1 MLRVTDNKYIG
12 LYANDVKRLLL
23 TTVVEMGDYPIE
35 GLMCVYDDF
44 LLIDRMR
51 QGRGDVVL
59 WVTNGI
65 RTRMYVGRVMSDM
78 AKEGIRSMS
87 ENSEIKIFRIERMT
101 ADFDVVELK
110 INH

>member
-1 MLRVTDNKYIG
+1 MLRATDNKDTG
-12 LYANDVKRLLL
+12 LYTNDVKRLLL
-23 TTVVEMGDYPIE
+23 TTVVEMGDYSIE

-51 QGRGDVVL
+51 RGDVAL

-65 RTRMYVGRVMSDM
+65 RTRMYVGRVLSDFAKSAILYMSD
-78 AKEGIRSMS
+78 
-87 ENSEIKIFRIERMT
+87 NSEIKMFRIERMT

>member
-1 MLRVTDNKYIG
+1 MLRATTNKYIG
-12 LYANDVKRLLL
+12 LYTNDVKRLLL

-51 QGRGDVVL
+51 RGDVVL
-59 WVTNGI
+59 WVTNGLS
-65 RTRMYVGRVMSDM
+65 TKMYVGRVMSDM
-78 AKEGIRSMS
+78 AKEDIRGMS
-87 ENSEIKIFRIERMT
+87 GNAEIKIFRIERMT

>member
-1 MLRVTDNKYIG
+1 MLRVTDNEHIG
-12 LYANDVKRLLL
+12 LYTDDVKRLIL

-51 QGRGDVVL
+51 RGDVVL
-59 WVTNGI
+59 WVTNGLS
-65 RTRMYVGRVMSDM
+65 TRIYVGRVMSDM
-78 AKEGIRSMS
+78 AKEGVRDMS
-87 ENSEIKIFRIERMT
+87 DNSEIKIFRIERMA

>member
-1 MLRVTDNKYIG
+1 MLRATDNEYIG
-12 LYANDVKRLLL
+12 LYTDDVKRLIL

-51 QGRGDVVL
+51 RGDVVL
-59 WVTNGI
+59 WVTNGLS
-65 RTRMYVGRVMSDM
+65 TRMYVGRVMSDM
-78 AKEGIRSMS
+78 AKEGIRGMS
-87 ENSEIKIFRIERMT
+87 DNSEIKIFRIERMT
-101 ADFDVVELK
+101 TDFDVVELK

>member
-12 LYANDVKRLLL
+12 LYTNDVKRLLL

-51 QGRGDVVL
+51 RGDVVL
-59 WVTNGI
+59 WVTNGM

-78 AKEGIRSMS
+78 AKDGIRSMS
-87 ENSEIKIFRIERMT
+87 DNSGIKIFRIERMT
-101 ADFDVVELK
+101 ADFDIVELK
-110 INH
+110 FNE